1 MKKQKE
7 YSILF
12 YGTILLCLWGGI
24 YDFAI
29 AFYGMTFACIL
40 LCIIWKNP
48 IKIPQTVSTIG
59 MLAISVGYGISIVA
73 AKDQGIAFL
82 GLLRILAMF
91 IFYILW
97 NNIEMNVQKRVWEI
111 LPVLAVLVTVIA
123 IVAYPFSELRD
134 VFFRAG
140 RLGGVFQYSNTY
152 ALFLLIA
159 VVILLFRE
167 TKKRSDYIMLAVLI
181 AGIVICGSRS
191 VMVLALIVISL
202 WIYKDQKLRRPMGFV
217 LGVVAIWGVG
227 IQLIARMDLQ
237 RLFKLTLHSST
248 LNGRFLY
255 WKDAA
260 SVILKNPLGLG
271 YMGYYFLQPQFQTG
285 NYMTKFVHNDILQ
298 CGLDAG
304 IIPMA
309 MLVYMI
315 AANII
320 DKTNS
325 TRNRVILAI
334 IMLHCLFDFDLQFGA
349 MMCLMIMCLNGNNKK
364 IWKCKAAWNHV
375 LIGMSTIILAYFTVA
390 LGLAYFG
397 MNEEALVMYPG
408 NTFAREQLMESDA
421 KVAEEI
427 IEQNGMIASAYSC
440 AVKIHIEKQ
449 EYEEAYK
456 DIEGMIKCA
465 GYNID
470 YYNLAVYD
478 LSFCLQQAIDNNDE
492 KMMIKCI
499 DKIKAVPKTLE
510 EIEQRTSKLAF
521 KINDKPE
528 LELAEEIQEYV
539 KSISEIDESSFK

>member
-320 DKTNS
+320 DKTIS

-334 IMLHCLFDFDLQFGA
+334 IMLHCLFDLDLQFGA

-539 KSISEIDESSFK
+539 KSISGIDESSFK